1 MTSRTLAICLTLCLA
16 SGCTAVPKPAPPLQQ
31 SADRTGTT
39 TLQAVFGPPSQAG
52 FGSAVFAEK
61 ISQPQDLEAAAKRAY
76 RHFLGTDWAGA
87 GEAVWMAPWQRVYAR
102 PPGLRADIV
111 AELRGIRNPEARSS
125 ISMLLDGHDKPGAAR
140 QALSAVY
147 DDAGMATVEVYTLGD
162 GAALSGI
169 LIAGRARSGAATL
182 LVFLM
187 D

>member
-1 MTSRTLAICLTLCLA
+1 MYARAFAIALAVSLGSGCSTTTGPAPSSTEQASRTA
-16 SGCTAVPKPAPPLQQ
+16 
-31 SADRTGTT
+31 

-61 ISQPQDLEAAAKRAY
+61 VDRPQDLEPAAKRAY
-76 RHFLGTDWAGA
+76 RHFLGPRWAEA

-102 PPGLRADIV
+102 APGGRATIV
-111 AELRGIRNPEARSS
+111 AELRAIENPAARSS
-125 ISMLLDGHDKPGAAR
+125 ISMLLDGHEKPDAAR

-147 DDAGMATVEVYTLGD
+147 DDAGMELVQVYALGD
-162 GAALSGI
+162 GAALSGV
-169 LIAGRARSGAATL
+169 LIAGRSPSGAATL